1 MCQSVSG
8 SFPDCKKVAAGNSET
23 KCITINKSKLLA
35 AISRASVI
43 VGDEIGS
50 KIKICS
56 DAERLYIEAVS
67 IAGTGIES
75 IDLDAAIGQ
84 DEDTNYFSA
93 GRLYRLIYNCR
104 GDSVTIG
111 SNGKYKPI
119 FVRATGSDS
128 FYIVASMKG

>member
-1 MCQSVSG
+1 M
-8 SFPDCKKVAAGNSET
+8 
-23 KCITINKSKLLA
+23 
-35 AISRASVI
+35 
-43 VGDEIGS
+43 
-50 KIKICS
+50 CS

-75 IDLDAAIGQ
+75 IALDAAIGQ

-111 SNGKYKPI
+111 SNGKYKPL

>member
-1 MCQSVSG
+1 M
-8 SFPDCKKVAAGNSET
+8 AASNSET

-75 IDLDAAIGQ
+75 IALDAVEGQ
-84 DEDTNYFSA
+84 DEDTNYFRLA
-93 GRLYRLIYNCR
+93 GC
-104 GDSVTIG
+104 
-111 SNGKYKPI
+111 
-119 FVRATGSDS
+119 TG
-128 FYIVASMKG
+128 

>member
-1 MCQSVSG
+1 M
-8 SFPDCKKVAAGNSET
+8 
-23 KCITINKSKLLA
+23 LA

-75 IDLDAAIGQ
+75 IALDAAIGQ